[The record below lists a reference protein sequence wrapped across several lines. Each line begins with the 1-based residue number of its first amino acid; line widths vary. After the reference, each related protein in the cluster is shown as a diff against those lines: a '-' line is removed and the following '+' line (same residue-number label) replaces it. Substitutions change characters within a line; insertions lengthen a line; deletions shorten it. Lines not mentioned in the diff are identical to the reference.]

1 MKARPMT
8 DRAELIREATE
19 ARKNSISPFS
29 KYAVGAAL
37 RTRGGKI
44 YRGCNIENSTYG
56 LTICA
61 ERVALFT
68 ALSAGERDFTSIAVV
83 APSEAPA
90 TPCGACRQVLW
101 EHCGEIL
108 VLVASVHGASAE
120 HRLSQL
126 LPNPFEFEGPA

>member
-1 MKARPMT
+1 MS

-29 KYAVGAAL
+29 KYAVGAAI
-37 RTRGGKI
+37 RTRSGKV
-44 YRGCNIENSTYG
+44 YRGCNVENSTYG

-68 ALSAGERDFTSIAVV
+68 ALAVGEREFSSIAVV

-101 EHCGEIL
+101 EHCDDIL
-108 VLVASVHGASAE
+108 VIVASVHGASAE
-120 HRLSQL
+120 HRLSHL